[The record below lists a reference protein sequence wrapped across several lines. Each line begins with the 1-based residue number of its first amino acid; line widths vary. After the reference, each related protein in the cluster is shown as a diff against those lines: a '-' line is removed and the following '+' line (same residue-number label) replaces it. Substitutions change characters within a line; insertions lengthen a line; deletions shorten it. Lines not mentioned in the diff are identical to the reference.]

1 MNTKITF
8 APKSRGSGP
17 MVGKR
22 GLFFIFHISYFITL
36 SPILPLVSP
45 QKYWNKVYR
54 YLALAGVLL
63 VLIGAAIAFLPK
75 INQFQGYQDTKSTLE
90 ADIRSEEERIQRYRM
105 NQEKFSTD
113 KHFVQKIAHEI
124 GFAHE
129 GETIYQFN
137 EPSATN
143 TSSQKK

>member
-1 MNTKITF
+1 M
-8 APKSRGSGP
+8 
-17 MVGKR
+17 
-22 GLFFIFHISYFITL
+22 
-36 SPILPLVSP
+36 SPILPLVSS
-45 QKYWNKVYR
+45 QKHWNKVYR

-75 INQFQGYQDTKSTLE
+75 IQQFQGYQDTKSSLE
-90 ADIRSEEERIQRYRM
+90 ADIRAEEARIQLYRM

-129 GETIYQFN
+129 GETIYQFD
-137 EPSATN
+137 EAAGTN
-143 TSSQKK
+143 GDVRNTQVPQQ